1 MRKYFLFINKL
12 NSQKTISRIKDKK
25 TTSRRE
31 GRGSSQG
38 SSRKFE
44 EGLPISN
51 KKQILGFF
59 LIIFSVLIVLS
70 IVSYSAADETRLESL
85 SITELFKKENQSS
98 NFTTSNWLGIIGV
111 VISGVFVRGAF
122 GYFSLIIPLLFIFYG
137 VQMMRKRSL
146 LNMMQLSVYMLFL
159 MIFSSAL
166 FGMFRTTLGVDKIP
180 YTLVGT
186 SGEYFSSIF
195 YLMLGSL
202 GSYILLFGL
211 VAVFGFL
218 LVDRD
223 IAKSIARLKML
234 IESFREKFRTSMEEM
249 KEKREEE
256 KIRREEELGRESKRE
271 LIRGEREKIVKSK
284 KFIKD
289 DEITDDEPVIK
300 DTKINRPVDNEMIVD
315 EKPKVKPPSKEA
327 EVLPAD
333 DLPLEVEKILPETD
347 LGEVIPPVKVSN
359 KRPQIGD
366 VIPDEP
372 AEETVFPVELLEDY
386 KMPPLDLLDEPLKE
400 ELDVISD
407 DELKENGRLLQAKL
421 LNFGVKIEKVI
432 ATPGPVVTLYEL
444 VPAEDVK
451 LSRIESLEDDIALA
465 MKAKGI
471 RMIIPIPGKGTVGVE
486 IPNHNPVTV
495 KIRSVVGSKK
505 FAESTHALP
514 IALGKTISGDVFV
527 DDLAKMPHLLV
538 AGSTGSGKSVGI
550 NVIVTSLLYK
560 LHPTDLKFIL
570 IDPKK
575 IELNLYDQL
584 KNHYLAISK
593 DYAEKIITI
602 PQNAVMALK
611 GLEIEMEKRY
621 ERLANATVRN
631 IADYNKKFKEGR
643 TKDDENIK
651 HGKMPY
657 IIVIIDELADL
668 MITASK
674 EVEEP
679 IARLAQLARAVGI
692 HLILATQRP
701 SVDVITG
708 VIKANFPARI
718 AYLVNSKVD
727 SRTILDMNGAE
738 TLLGKG
744 DMLYTPPGVGKPI
757 RIQSPYISGEEV
769 ERVAEYIGKQKG
781 FTRNYE
787 LPSVNQKKKKAYD
800 ESYDRDDLFEEA
812 ARIIV
817 RYQQGSVSLLQR
829 KLKIGYARAARI
841 VDELENAN
849 VVGPFDGSKARE
861 VLVETEAQL
870 DQLI

>member
-1 MRKYFLFINKL
+1 M
-12 NSQKTISRIKDKK
+12 KDKK
-25 TTSRRE
+25 SSSRRE
-31 GRGSSQG
+31 GRGNSTV

-59 LIIFSVLIVLS
+59 IILFSVLIILS
-70 IVSYSAADETRLESL
+70 IVSFSAADETRLESI
-85 SITELFKKENQSS
+85 SISELFKKENQTS

-111 VISGVFVRGAF
+111 VISGLFVRGAF
-122 GYFSLIIPLLFIFYG
+122 GYFSLIIPVLLFIFG

-146 LNMMQLSVYMLFL
+146 FGMFQFSVYMLFL

-166 FGMFRTTLGVDKIP
+166 FGMFKTTIGVDKIP
-180 YTLVGT
+180 HTLVGN

-195 YLMLGSL
+195 YLLLGSL
-202 GSYILLFGL
+202 GSFILLFGL
-211 VAVFGFL
+211 VAALSFL

-223 IAKSIARLKML
+223 IAKSFARLKML
-234 IESFREKFRTSMEEM
+234 FESFRDKFRTSIVEM

-256 KIRREEELGRESKRE
+256 KNRESKRDM
-271 LIRGEREKIVKSK
+271 IRNEREKILKTKKSGK
-284 KFIKD
+284 LQ
-289 DEITDDEPVIK
+289 DEIIEDKHVIK
-300 DTKINRPVDNEMIVD
+300 DTKINRPVDNEMVV
-315 EKPKVKPPSKEA
+315 EENLKVKAEKSKDIPIDIEKN
-327 EVLPAD
+327 EKGK
-333 DLPLEVEKILPETD
+333 PLE
-347 LGEVIPPVKVSN
+347 EVIVPVKLSN

-366 VIPDEP
+366 IISDEVK
-372 AEETVFPVELLEDY
+372 EEIIFPVETLDDY
-386 KMPPLDLLDEPLKE
+386 KLPSLDLLEEPLQE

-407 DELKENGRLLQAKL
+407 EELKENGRLLQAKL

-444 VPAEDVK
+444 VPAEDIK
-451 LSRIESLEDDIALA
+451 LSRIESLQDDIALA
-465 MKAKGI
+465 MKARGI

-486 IPNHNPVTV
+486 IPNHKSVTV
-495 KIRSVVGSKK
+495 KIRSIVGSKK
-505 FAESTHALP
+505 FAESNMVLP
-514 IALGKTISGDVFV
+514 IALGKTISGDVYV
-527 DDLAKMPHLLV
+527 DDLTKMPHLLV

-550 NVIVTSLLYK
+550 NTIVTSLLYK
-560 LHPTDLKFIL
+560 MHPTDLKFIL

-575 IELNLYDQL
+575 IELNFYEKL
-584 KNHYLAISK
+584 KNHYLTFSK
-593 DYAEKIITI
+593 DYSERIITV
-602 PQNAVMALK
+602 PQNAVLALK

-631 IADYNKKFKEGR
+631 VADYNKKFKEGR
-643 TKDDENIK
+643 LKDDETIK

-718 AYLVNSKVD
+718 AFLVNSKVD

-738 TLLGKG
+738 QLLGRG
-744 DMLYTPPGVGKPI
+744 DMLYTPPGAGKPI

-769 ERVAEYIGKQKG
+769 EKVVEYIGTQKG
-781 FTRNYE
+781 FSRNYE
-787 LPSVNQKKKKAYD
+787 IPSINQKKKKTYD
-800 ESYDRDDLFEEA
+800 ETYDRDELFEEA
-812 ARIIV
+812 ARVIV

>member
-1 MRKYFLFINKL
+1 MLSL
-12 NSQKTISRIKDKK
+12 
-25 TTSRRE
+25 
-31 GRGSSQG
+31 
-38 SSRKFE
+38 
-44 EGLPISN
+44 
-51 KKQILGFF
+51 
-59 LIIFSVLIVLS
+59 LIVLS
-70 IVSYSAADETRLESL
+70 IVSYSAADETRLDNL
-85 SITELFKKENQSS
+85 SITEIFKKENQSQ
-98 NFTTSNWLGIIGV
+98 NYTTSNWLGIIGV
-111 VISGVFVRGAF
+111 IISGIFVRGAF
-122 GYFSLIIPLLFIFYG
+122 GYFSLVIPALLMLYG
-137 VQMMRKRSL
+137 LWMMRKRTL
-146 LNMMQLSVYMLFL
+146 LELMQLSVYLLFL
-159 MIFSSAL
+159 MIFTSSL

-186 SGEYFSSIF
+186 SGEYFSSVF
-195 YLMLGSL
+195 YLLLGSL
-202 GSYILLFGL
+202 GSYILLFAL
-211 VAVFGFL
+211 ITVFAFL
-218 LVDRD
+218 LIDRD
-223 IAKSIARLKML
+223 MARSFARLKML
-234 IESFREKFRTSMEEM
+234 FDAFRDKFRSSMEEM
-249 KEKREEE
+249 KERKEEERLLKEEELERESKRSMLQNERE
-256 KIRREEELGRESKRE
+256 KIRRSK
-271 LIRGEREKIVKSK
+271 GIVK
-284 KFIKD
+284 D
-289 DEITDDEPVIK
+289 NDTANDEPVIK
-300 DTKINRPVDNEMIVD
+300 DTKINRPVDNELVE
-315 EKPKVKPPSKEA
+315 EKPKEKPLKVKDEA
-327 EVLPAD
+327 VKDIPVNE
-333 DLPLEVEKILPETD
+333 LPLEVEKNVIETD
-347 LGEVIPPVKVSN
+347 ITETTVPPVKTGD
-359 KRPQIGD
+359 KKLKIGD
-366 VIPDEP
+366 VVPDDKPDEF
-372 AEETVFPVELLEDY
+372 TYPVETLEDY
-386 KMPPLDLLDEPLKE
+386 RLPTLDLLEEPLKE

-407 DELKENGRLLQAKL
+407 EELKENGRLLQAKL

-451 LSRIESLEDDIALA
+451 LSRIESLQDDIALA

-505 FAESTHALP
+505 FAESAHALP

-527 DDLAKMPHLLV
+527 DDLSKMPHLLV

-584 KNHYLAISK
+584 KNHYLISSK
-593 DYAEKIITI
+593 DYTEKIITI
-602 PQNAVMALK
+602 PQNAVLALK

-643 TKDDENIK
+643 LKDDENVK

-668 MITASK
+668 MITAAR

-738 TLLGKG
+738 QLLGRG

-757 RIQSPYISGEEV
+757 RIQSPFITSEEV
-769 ERVAEYIGKQKG
+769 EKVAEFVGKQKG
-781 FTRNYE
+781 FARNYE
-787 LPSVNQKKKKAYD
+787 LPSVNQKKKKGAFDDSD
-800 ESYDRDDLFEEA
+800 ERDELFEEA

-841 VDELENAN
+841 VDELEAAN

>member
-1 MRKYFLFINKL
+1 M
-12 NSQKTISRIKDKK
+12 
-25 TTSRRE
+25 
-31 GRGSSQG
+31 
-38 SSRKFE
+38 
-44 EGLPISN
+44 PISN

-122 GYFSLIIPLLFIFYG
+122 GYFSLIIPVLFIIFG
-137 VQMMRKRSL
+137 IQMMRKRSL
-146 LNMMQLSVYMLFL
+146 LSLMQLSVYMLFL

-223 IAKSIARLKML
+223 IAKSFARLKML
-234 IESFREKFRTSMEEM
+234 LESFREKFRTSMEEM
-249 KEKREEE
+249 KERREEE
-256 KIRREEELGRESKRE
+256 KERESKRE

-284 KFIKD
+284 KFIKQTD
-289 DEITDDEPVIK
+289 DDLADDEPVIK
-300 DTKINRPVDNEMIVD
+300 DTKINRPVDNEMIV
-315 EKPKVKPPSKEA
+315 EPKPKVKPPVK
-327 EVLPAD
+327 EVLAAV
-333 DLPLEVEKILPETD
+333 DLPLEVEKVIPEAPED
-347 LGEVIPPVKVSN
+347 EIIPPVKISN

-372 AEETVFPVELLEDY
+372 AEETVFPVELLEDF
-386 KMPPLDLLDEPLKE
+386 KLPTLDLLDEPLKE

-407 DELKENGRLLQAKL
+407 EELKENGRLLQAKL

-514 IALGKTISGDVFV
+514 IALGKTISGDVYV

-584 KNHYLAISK
+584 KNHYLAVSK

-631 IADYNKKFKEGR
+631 IADYNKKFKEGKL
-643 TKDDENIK
+643 KDDENIK

-718 AYLVNSKVD
+718 AFLVNSKVD

-757 RIQSPYISGEEV
+757 RIQSPFITGEEV
-769 ERVAEYIGKQKG
+769 EKVAEFVGKQKG

-787 LPSVNQKKKKAYD
+787 LPSVNQKKKKAFE
-800 ESYDRDDLFEEA
+800 ESYERDDLFEEA

-841 VDELENAN
+841 VDELESAN

-870 DQLI
+870 EQLI

>member
-1 MRKYFLFINKL
+1 MKNRQ
-12 NSQKTISRIKDKK
+12 SSR
-25 TTSRRE
+25 RRE
-31 GRGSSQG
+31 GTQSSKTSGSKSTG

-59 LIIFSVLIVLS
+59 LILFSLLIVLS
-70 IVSYSAADETRLESL
+70 IISYSASDESRLDSL
-85 SITELFKKENQSS
+85 SISDIFKKQNQAENF
-98 NFTTSNWLGIIGV
+98 NTSNWLGIIGV
-111 VISGVFVRGAF
+111 VISGFFVRGTF
-122 GYFSLIIPLLFIFYG
+122 GYFSLIMPAILILFGI
-137 VQMMRKRSL
+137 QMMRRRSIMDL
-146 LNMMQLSVYMLFL
+146 LQMSVYLIL
-159 MIFSSAL
+159 IMIFTSSL
-166 FGMFRTTLGVDKIP
+166 FGMFRTSLGVDKIS

-195 YLMLGSL
+195 YLMLGTL

-211 VAVFGFL
+211 VFAIAFL

-223 IAKSIARLKML
+223 IAKSFARLKFL
-234 IESFREKFRTSMEEM
+234 FESFRDKFRSSVEEM
-249 KEKREEE
+249 KE
-256 KIRREEELGRESKRE
+256 RREEEIQRREEERIRESKRTAIQQE
-271 LIRGEREKIVKSK
+271 RDKILKTKSGEKSGEG
-284 KFIKD
+284 D
-289 DEITDDEPVIK
+289 DEHVIK
-300 DTKINRPVDNEMIVD
+300 DTKINRPVENEMIIAEPKIKDGLIKDIPLEIEKVENAVD
-315 EKPKVKPPSKEA
+315 EDNIVPVVTPTNKKPK
-327 EVLPAD
+327 
-333 DLPLEVEKILPETD
+333 
-347 LGEVIPPVKVSN
+347 
-359 KRPQIGD
+359 IGD
-366 VIPDEP
+366 IIPDAPKEDEQVYP
-372 AEETVFPVELLEDY
+372 IELLEDY
-386 KMPPLDLLDEPLKE
+386 KLPTLDLLEEPLKE

-407 DELKENGRLLQAKL
+407 EELKENGRLLQAKL

-451 LSRIESLEDDIALA
+451 LSRIESLQDDIALA

-486 IPNHNPVTV
+486 IPNHKSVMV
-495 KIRSVVGSKK
+495 KVRSIVGSKK
-505 FAESTHALP
+505 FGESTINLP
-514 IALGKTISGDVFV
+514 IALGKTISGDVYI
-527 DDLAKMPHLLV
+527 DDLAKMPHLLI
-538 AGSTGSGKSVGI
+538 AGSTGSGKSIGI
-550 NVIVTSLLYK
+550 NTIVTSLLYK
-560 LHPTDLKFIL
+560 LHPTDLKFLL

-575 IELNLYDQL
+575 IELNLYDKL
-584 KNHYLAISK
+584 KNHYLVTSK
-593 DYAEKIITI
+593 DYTEKIITT
-602 PQNAVMALK
+602 PQNAVLALK
-611 GLEIEMEKRY
+611 SLEIEMEKRY

-631 IADYNKKFKEGR
+631 LQDYNKKFAEGKL
-643 TKDDENIK
+643 KDDENIK

-668 MITASK
+668 MITASR

-738 TLLGKG
+738 QLLGKG
-744 DMLYTPPGVGKPI
+744 DMLYTPPGAGKPI

-769 ERVAEYIGKQKG
+769 EKVVEYIGTQKG
-781 FTRNYE
+781 FSRQYE
-787 LPSVNQKKKKAYD
+787 LPSVNQKKKKSYEESD
-800 ESYDRDDLFEEA
+800 ERDELFEEA

-841 VDELENAN
+841 VDELEMAN

-870 DQLI
+870 EQLI

>member
-1 MRKYFLFINKL
+1 
-12 NSQKTISRIKDKK
+12 
-25 TTSRRE
+25 
-31 GRGSSQG
+31 
-38 SSRKFE
+38 
-44 EGLPISN
+44 LPISN

-59 LIIFSVLIVLS
+59 LILFSLLIVLS
-70 IVSYSAADETRLESL
+70 IVSYSAADETRLENL
-85 SITELFKKENQSS
+85 SVSDIFKKENQSS

-111 VISGVFVRGAF
+111 AISGFFVRGAF
-122 GYFSLIIPLLFIFYG
+122 GYFSLIIPFLLIIFG
-137 VQMMRKRSL
+137 IQMIRKRTL
-146 LNMMQLSVYMLFL
+146 LELLQFSVYMLFL
-159 MIFSSAL
+159 MIFTSSL
-166 FGMFRTTLGVDKIP
+166 FGMFRSTLGADKIS

-186 SGEYFSSIF
+186 SGEYFASIF
-195 YLMLGSL
+195 YLLLGTL
-202 GSYILLFGL
+202 GGYILLFGL
-211 VAVFGFL
+211 VALFAFL
-218 LVDRD
+218 LIDRD
-223 IAKSIARLKML
+223 ITKSIARVRML
-234 IESFREKFRTSMEEM
+234 FDSIREKLHASMEEM
-249 KEKREEE
+249 KE
-256 KIRREEELGRESKRE
+256 RREEERHKE
-271 LIRGEREKIVKSK
+271 LNRDAIQNEREKIIKSRNIK
-284 KFIKD
+284 KPAEDIAY
-289 DEITDDEPVIK
+289 EEPVIK
-300 DTKINRPVDNEMIVD
+300 DTKINRPVENEMVVE
-315 EKPKVKPPSKEA
+315 EKPKIKPEIKKEIPLDIEKA
-327 EVLPAD
+327 PVSAD
-333 DLPLEVEKILPETD
+333 VP
-347 LGEVIPPVKVSN
+347 GGIPPVKKVN
-359 KRPQIGD
+359 RRPQIGD
-366 VIPDEP
+366 VIPDDPKED
-372 AEETVFPVELLEDY
+372 EQSFPVELLEDY
-386 KMPPLDLLDEPLKE
+386 KLPSLDLLNEPLKE
-400 ELDVISD
+400 ELELISD
-407 DELKENGRLLQAKL
+407 EELKINGRLLQAKL

-451 LSRIESLEDDIALA
+451 LSRIESLQDDIALA
-465 MKAKGI
+465 MKARGI

-486 IPNHNPVTV
+486 IPNNKSVTV
-495 KIRSVVGSKK
+495 KVRSVVGSKK
-505 FAESTHALP
+505 FAESNMALP
-514 IALGKTISGDVFV
+514 IALGKTISGDVYV

-550 NVIVTSLLYK
+550 NTIITSLLYK

-575 IELNLYDQL
+575 IELNLYEKL
-584 KNHYLAISK
+584 KNHYLTFSK
-593 DYAEKIITI
+593 DYSERIITI
-602 PQNAVMALK
+602 PQNAVLALK

-631 IADYNKKFKEGR
+631 IADYNKKFIEGKL
-643 TKDDENIK
+643 KDHENIK

-718 AYLVNSKVD
+718 AFLVNSKVD

-738 TLLGKG
+738 QLLGRG

-757 RIQSPYISGEEV
+757 RIQSPFISGEEV
-769 ERVAEYIGKQKG
+769 EKVAEFIGAQKG

-787 LPSVNQKKKKAYD
+787 LPSLNQKKKKAYE
-800 ESYDRDDLFEEA
+800 ESYERDDLFEEA

-841 VDELENAN
+841 VDELESAN

>member
-1 MRKYFLFINKL
+1 M
-12 NSQKTISRIKDKK
+12 KDKK
-25 TTSRRE
+25 SSSRRE
-31 GRGSSQG
+31 GRGNSTV

-59 LIIFSVLIVLS
+59 IILLSVLIILS
-70 IVSYSAADETRLESL
+70 IVSFSAADETRLESI
-85 SITELFKKENQSS
+85 SISELFKKENQTS

-111 VISGVFVRGAF
+111 VISGLFVRGAF
-122 GYFSLIIPLLFIFYG
+122 GYFSLIIPVLLFIFG

-146 LNMMQLSVYMLFL
+146 FGMFQFSVYMLFL

-166 FGMFRTTLGVDKIP
+166 FGMFKTTIGVDKIP
-180 YTLVGT
+180 HTLVGN

-195 YLMLGSL
+195 YLLLGSL

-211 VAVFGFL
+211 VAALSFL

-223 IAKSIARLKML
+223 IAKSFARLKML
-234 IESFREKFRTSMEEM
+234 FESFRDKFRTSIVEM

-256 KIRREEELGRESKRE
+256 KNRESKRDM
-271 LIRGEREKIVKSK
+271 IRNEREKILKTKKSGK
-284 KFIKD
+284 LQ
-289 DEITDDEPVIK
+289 DEIIEDKHVIK
-300 DTKINRPVDNEMIVD
+300 DTKINRPVDNEMVV
-315 EKPKVKPPSKEA
+315 EENLKVKAEKSKDIPIDIEKN
-327 EVLPAD
+327 EKGK
-333 DLPLEVEKILPETD
+333 PLE
-347 LGEVIPPVKVSN
+347 EVIVPVKLSN

-366 VIPDEP
+366 IISDEVK
-372 AEETVFPVELLEDY
+372 EEIIFPVETLDDY
-386 KMPPLDLLDEPLKE
+386 KLPSLDLLEEPLQE

-407 DELKENGRLLQAKL
+407 EELKENGRLLQAKL

-444 VPAEDVK
+444 VPAEDIK
-451 LSRIESLEDDIALA
+451 LSRIESLQDDIALA
-465 MKAKGI
+465 MKARGI

-486 IPNHNPVTV
+486 IPNHKSVTV
-495 KIRSVVGSKK
+495 KIRSIVGSKK
-505 FAESTHALP
+505 FAESNMVLP
-514 IALGKTISGDVFV
+514 IALGKTISGDVYV
-527 DDLAKMPHLLV
+527 DDLTKMPHLLV

-550 NVIVTSLLYK
+550 NTIVTSLLYK
-560 LHPTDLKFIL
+560 MHPTDLKFIL

-575 IELNLYDQL
+575 IELNFYEKL
-584 KNHYLAISK
+584 KNHYLTFSK
-593 DYAEKIITI
+593 DYSERIITV
-602 PQNAVMALK
+602 PQNAVLALK

-631 IADYNKKFKEGR
+631 VADYNKKFKEGR
-643 TKDDENIK
+643 LKDDETIK

-718 AYLVNSKVD
+718 AFLVNSKVD

-738 TLLGKG
+738 QLLGRG
-744 DMLYTPPGVGKPI
+744 DMLYTPPGAGKPI

-769 ERVAEYIGKQKG
+769 EKVVEYIGTQKG
-781 FTRNYE
+781 FSRNYE
-787 LPSVNQKKKKAYD
+787 IPSINQKKKKTYD
-800 ESYDRDDLFEEA
+800 ETYDRDELFEEA
-812 ARIIV
+812 ARVIV

>member
-1 MRKYFLFINKL
+1 M
-12 NSQKTISRIKDKK
+12 KDKK
-25 TTSRRE
+25 SPSRRE
-31 GRGSSQG
+31 SRGSSAG

-122 GYFSLIIPLLFIFYG
+122 GYFSLIIPVLFIIFG
-137 VQMMRKRSL
+137 LQMMRKRSL
-146 LNMMQLSVYMLFL
+146 LSLMQLSVYMLFL

-223 IAKSIARLKML
+223 IAKSFARLKML
-234 IESFREKFRTSMEEM
+234 IESFREKFRSSMEEM

-256 KIRREEELGRESKRE
+256 KLRESKRD

-289 DEITDDEPVIK
+289 DEIVDDEPVIK
-300 DTKINRPVDNEMIVD
+300 DTKINRPVDNEMMVD
-315 EKPKVKPPSKEA
+315 VKPKVKPPVK
-327 EVLPAD
+327 EVLPAG
-333 DLPLEVEKILPETD
+333 DLPLEVEKIVSAVD
-347 LGEVIPPVKVSN
+347 AGEVIPPVKVSN

-386 KMPPLDLLDEPLKE
+386 KLPPLDLLDEPLKE

-407 DELKENGRLLQAKL
+407 EELKENGRLLQAKL

-451 LSRIESLEDDIALA
+451 LSRIESLQDDIALA

-643 TKDDENIK
+643 LKDDENIK

-668 MITASK
+668 MITAAR

-870 DQLI
+870 EQLI

>member
-1 MRKYFLFINKL
+1 M
-12 NSQKTISRIKDKK
+12 KDKK
-25 TTSRRE
+25 TPSGRE
-31 GRGSSQG
+31 PRGSSR
-38 SSRKFE
+38 SASKKYE
-44 EGLPISN
+44 DGLPISN

-59 LIIFSVLIVLS
+59 LILFSVLIVLS
-70 IVSYSAADETRLESL
+70 IISYSAADETRLESL
-85 SITELFKKENQSS
+85 NVTELFKKENQSS

-111 VISGVFVRGAF
+111 VISGFFVRGAF
-122 GYFSLIIPLLFIFYG
+122 GYFSLIIPALLIIFG
-137 VQMMRKRSL
+137 IQMMRKRSL
-146 LNMMQLSVYMLFL
+146 LGMLQLSVYLLFL

-180 YTLVGT
+180 YTFVGT

-195 YLMLGSL
+195 YLLLGTL

-211 VAVFGFL
+211 VAGLIFL
-218 LVDRD
+218 LIDRD
-223 IAKSIARLKML
+223 IAKSFARLKLMY
-234 IESFREKFRTSMEEM
+234 ESFREKFRASIAEM
-249 KEKREEE
+249 KERKEA
-256 KIRREEELGRESKRE
+256 ELERESKRE
-271 LIRGEREKIVKSK
+271 LIRNEREKIVKSK
-284 KFIKD
+284 KFNKAAGETGD
-289 DEITDDEPVIK
+289 LDEEPVIK
-300 DTKINRPVDNEMIVD
+300 DTKINRPVDNEMVV
-315 EKPKVKPPSKEA
+315 EQKPKVKPTVKE
-327 EVLPAD
+327 EPANE
-333 DLPLEVEKILPETD
+333 LPLEVEKVIPEVPVS
-347 LGEVIPPVKVSN
+347 EVIPPVKVSN
-359 KRPQIGD
+359 KRPEIGD

-372 AEETVFPVELLEDY
+372 AEEPVYPVELLEDY
-386 KMPPLDLLDEPLKE
+386 KLPTLDLLDEPLKE

-407 DELKENGRLLQAKL
+407 EELKENGRLLQAKL

-514 IALGKTISGDVFV
+514 IALGKTISGDVYV

-584 KNHYLAISK
+584 KNHYLAVSK

-631 IADYNKKFKEGR
+631 IADYNKKFKDGR
-643 TKDDENIK
+643 LNDDENIK

-668 MITASK
+668 MITAAR

-718 AYLVNSKVD
+718 AFLVNSKVD

-757 RIQSPYISGEEV
+757 RIQSPFITSEEV
-769 ERVAEYIGKQKG
+769 EKVAEFVGKQKG
-781 FTRNYE
+781 FSRNYE
-787 LPSVNQKKKKAYD
+787 LPSVNQKKKKGFE
-800 ESYDRDDLFEEA
+800 ESYERDDLFEEA

-841 VDELENAN
+841 VDELESAN

-870 DQLI
+870 EQLI